1 MALSTKFKD
10 FQIKVPEV
18 SAATN
23 QSECFAYTQPT
34 NQEIEQLVAQY
45 GAPLMVLDCEAIR
58 RQYHALKNALPNV
71 TLHFALKPLPVAAV
85 VRTLLAEGASFDL
98 ATSGEIDLVAS
109 EGVPSERTIHTHPIK
124 RDSDIRDALA
134 YGCTVFVVDNINEL
148 EKFIAYKDQA
158 EILVR
163 LSFRNTEA
171 FADLSKKFGCSP
183 ETAIEIISYAQQ
195 LGIRIKGLSFH
206 VGSQSPNPTKYVE
219 AINACAKI
227 ILQVNELGLP
237 ALSTLDIG
245 GGFPV
250 PYSAEVLAIDVFC
263 APINVA
269 LAQLPE
275 TMQILAEPGRFI
287 VASCVTSVASIMG
300 QAVREGKTWYYLD
313 DGIYGSFSGL
323 VFDEAVYPIDSAK
336 QDFTRFESVLAGP
349 TCDSIDIVSESI
361 MLPKLNN
368 GDLIISRMMGA
379 YTLATATDFNFF
391 KRAEV
396 VVLNEQVH
404 SQELT
409 G

>member
-1 MALSTKFKD
+1 MALSTQLKD
-10 FQIKVPEV
+10 YTIKVP
-18 SAATN
+18 AAAVAANKSFDYVQPSTN
-23 QSECFAYTQPT
+23 H
-34 NQEIEQLVAQY
+34 IEQLAAQF
-45 GAPLMVLDCEAIR
+45 GAPLMVLDCEAVR
-58 RQYHALKNALPNV
+58 RQYHALKNALPSV
-71 TLHFALKPLPVAAV
+71 TLHFALKPLPHTAV
-85 VRTLLAEGASFDL
+85 VRTLLEEGASFDL
-98 ATSGEIDLVAS
+98 ATSGEVDLVAG

-124 RDSDIRDALA
+124 RDSDIRDALS
-134 YGCTVFVVDNINEL
+134 YGCSVFVVDNINEL
-148 EKFIAYKDQA
+148 EKFIAYKAQA

-163 LSFRNTEA
+163 LSFRNKEA

-183 ETAIEIISYAQQ
+183 EMAIEIIAYAQQ

-206 VGSQSPNPTKYVE
+206 VGSQTASPTKYVD
-219 AINACAKI
+219 AINACAKVI
-227 ILQVNELGLP
+227 SQVSELGLP

-250 PYSAEVLAIDVFC
+250 PYTADVLPIDVFC
-263 APINVA
+263 APINTA

-275 TMQILAEPGRFI
+275 TMQVLAEPGRFI
-287 VASCVTSVASIMG
+287 VASCVTSVASVMG
-300 QAVREGKTWYYLD
+300 QSVREGKTWYYLD

-323 VFDEAVYPIDSAK
+323 MFDEAAYPIDSAK
-336 QDFTRFESVLAGP
+336 QDGDRFDSVLAGP
-349 TCDSIDIVSESI
+349 TCDCIDVIRESI

-396 VVLNEQVH
+396 VVLNEQVQ
-404 SQELT
+404 SQILT

>member
-1 MALSTKFKD
+1 MALSTQQQD
-10 FQIKVPEV
+10 TVTKVP
-18 SAATN
+18 AAAVAAN
-23 QSECFAYTQPT
+23 QAIDCAQPSIAH
-34 NQEIEQLVAQY
+34 IEQLASQF
-45 GAPLMVLDCEAIR
+45 GAPLMVLDCDAIR
-58 RQYHALKNALPNV
+58 RQYRALKHALPGV
-71 TLHFALKPLPVAAV
+71 VLHFALKPLPHAAV
-85 VRTLLAEGASFDL
+85 VRTLLDEGASFDL
-98 ATSGEIDLVAS
+98 ATSGEVDLVAS
-109 EGVPSERTIHTHPIK
+109 QGVPSERTIHTHPIK

-163 LSFRNTEA
+163 LSFRNKDA

-183 ETAIEIISYAQQ
+183 EAAIDIISLAQQ

-219 AINACAKI
+219 AINASAKVVK
-227 ILQVNELGLP
+227 QVAELGLP

-250 PYSAEVLAIDVFC
+250 PYSADVLPIDVFC
-263 APINVA
+263 APINIA

-275 TMQILAEPGRFI
+275 TMQIIAEPGRFI
-287 VASCVTSVASIMG
+287 VASSVTSVASVMG
-300 QAVREGKTWYYLD
+300 QATREGKTWYYLD
-313 DGIYGSFSGL
+313 DGVYGSFSGL
-323 VFDEAVYPIDSAK
+323 MFDEAAYPIDSAK
-336 QDFTRFESVLAGP
+336 QDSERFESVLAGP
-349 TCDSIDIVSESI
+349 TCDSIDVISDSI

-396 VVLNEQVH
+396 VVLNEQMH
-404 SQELT
+404 SQVLT

>member
-1 MALSTKFKD
+1 MTLSTQLKD
-10 FQIKVPEV
+10 TVTKVP
-18 SAATN
+18 AAAVAAN
-23 QSECFAYTQPT
+23 QAFDYVQPT
-34 NQEIEQLVAQY
+34 NTHIEQLAAQF

-58 RQYHALKNALPNV
+58 RQYHALKNALPGV
-71 TLHFALKPLPVAAV
+71 VLHFALKPLPLAAV
-85 VRTLLAEGASFDL
+85 VRTLLEEGASFDL
-98 ATSGEIDLVAS
+98 ATSGEVDLVAS
-109 EGVPSERTIHTHPIK
+109 QGVPSERTIHTHPIK

-163 LSFRNTEA
+163 LSFRNKDA

-183 ETAIEIISYAQQ
+183 DVAIDIISYAQQ

-219 AINACAKI
+219 AINACAKVI
-227 ILQVNELGLP
+227 TKVSELGLP

-250 PYSAEVLAIDVFC
+250 PYSVDVLPIDVFC

-275 TMQILAEPGRFI
+275 TMQIIAEPGRFI
-287 VASCVTSVASIMG
+287 VASSVTSVASVMG
-300 QAVREGKTWYYLD
+300 QAQR
-313 DGIYGSFSGL
+313 GL
-323 VFDEAVYPIDSAK
+323 MFDEAAYPIDSAK
-336 QDFTRFESVLAGP
+336 QEGERFESVLAGP
-349 TCDSIDIVSESI
+349 TCDSIDVVSDSI

-404 SQELT
+404 SQVLT

>member
-1 MALSTKFKD
+1 MALSTQQQD
-10 FQIKVPEV
+10 TVTKVP
-18 SAATN
+18 AAAVAAN
-23 QSECFAYTQPT
+23 QAISYAQPSIAH
-34 NQEIEQLVAQY
+34 IEQLASQF
-45 GAPLMVLDCEAIR
+45 GAPLMMLDCDAIR
-58 RQYHALKNALPNV
+58 RQYRALKHALPGV
-71 TLHFALKPLPVAAV
+71 VLHFALKPLPHAAV
-85 VRTLLAEGASFDL
+85 VRTLLDEGASFDL
-98 ATSGEIDLVAS
+98 ATSGEVDLVAS
-109 EGVPSERTIHTHPIK
+109 QGVPSERTIHTHPIK

-163 LSFRNTEA
+163 LSFRNKDA

-183 ETAIEIISYAQQ
+183 EAAIDIISLAQQ

-219 AINACAKI
+219 AINASAKVVK
-227 ILQVNELGLP
+227 QVAELGLP

-250 PYSAEVLAIDVFC
+250 PYSADVLPIDVFC
-263 APINVA
+263 APINIA

-275 TMQILAEPGRFI
+275 TMQIIAEPGRFI
-287 VASCVTSVASIMG
+287 VASSVTSVASVMG
-300 QAVREGKTWYYLD
+300 QATREGKTWYYLD
-313 DGIYGSFSGL
+313 DGVYGSFSGL
-323 VFDEAVYPIDSAK
+323 MFDEAAYPIDSAK
-336 QDFTRFESVLAGP
+336 QDGERFESVLAGP
-349 TCDSIDIVSESI
+349 TCDSIDVISDSI

-396 VVLNEQVH
+396 VVLNEQMH
-404 SQELT
+404 SQVLT

>member
-1 MALSTKFKD
+1 MALSTQLQD
-10 FQIKVPEV
+10 TVTKVP
-18 SAATN
+18 AAAVAAN
-23 QSECFAYTQPT
+23 QAIDCAQPSIAD
-34 NQEIEQLVAQY
+34 IEQLASQY
-45 GAPLMVLDCEAIR
+45 GAPLMVLDCDAIR
-58 RQYHALKNALPNV
+58 RQYRALKHALPGV
-71 TLHFALKPLPVAAV
+71 VLHFALKPLPHAAV
-85 VRTLLAEGASFDL
+85 VRTLLDESASFDL
-98 ATSGEIDLVAS
+98 ATSGEVDLVAS
-109 EGVPSERTIHTHPIK
+109 QGVPSERTIHTHPIK

-163 LSFRNTEA
+163 LSFRNKDA

-183 ETAIEIISYAQQ
+183 EAAIDIISLAQQ

-219 AINACAKI
+219 AINASAKVVK
-227 ILQVNELGLP
+227 QVAELGLP

-250 PYSAEVLAIDVFC
+250 PYSADVLPIDVFC
-263 APINVA
+263 APINIA

-275 TMQILAEPGRFI
+275 TMQIIAEPGRFI
-287 VASCVTSVASIMG
+287 VASSVTSVASVMG
-300 QAVREGKTWYYLD
+300 QATREGKTWYYLD
-313 DGIYGSFSGL
+313 DGVYGSFSGL
-323 VFDEAVYPIDSAK
+323 MFDEAAYPIDSAK
-336 QDFTRFESVLAGP
+336 QDGERFESVLAGP
-349 TCDSIDIVSESI
+349 TCDSIDVISDSI

-396 VVLNEQVH
+396 VVLNEQMH
-404 SQELT
+404 SQVLT

>member
-1 MALSTKFKD
+1 MALSTQQQD
-10 FQIKVPEV
+10 TVTKVP
-18 SAATN
+18 AAAVAAN
-23 QSECFAYTQPT
+23 QAIDCAQPSIAH
-34 NQEIEQLVAQY
+34 IEQLASQF
-45 GAPLMVLDCEAIR
+45 GAPLMVLDCDAIR
-58 RQYHALKNALPNV
+58 RQYRALKHALPGV
-71 TLHFALKPLPVAAV
+71 VLHFALKPLPHAAV
-85 VRTLLAEGASFDL
+85 VRTLLDEGASFDL
-98 ATSGEIDLVAS
+98 ATSGEVDLVAS
-109 EGVPSERTIHTHPIK
+109 QGVPSERTIHTHPIK

-163 LSFRNTEA
+163 LSFRNKDA

-183 ETAIEIISYAQQ
+183 EAAIDIISLAQQ

-219 AINACAKI
+219 AINASAKVVK
-227 ILQVNELGLP
+227 QVAELGLP

-250 PYSAEVLAIDVFC
+250 PYSADVLPIDVFC
-263 APINVA
+263 APINIA

-275 TMQILAEPGRFI
+275 TMQIIAEPGRFI
-287 VASCVTSVASIMG
+287 VASSVTSVASVMG
-300 QAVREGKTWYYLD
+300 QATREGKTWYYLD
-313 DGIYGSFSGL
+313 DGVYGSFSGL
-323 VFDEAVYPIDSAK
+323 MFDEAAYPIDSAK
-336 QDFTRFESVLAGP
+336 QDGERFESVLAGP
-349 TCDSIDIVSESI
+349 TCDSIDVISDSI

-396 VVLNEQVH
+396 VVLNEQMH
-404 SQELT
+404 SQVLT

>member
-1 MALSTKFKD
+1 MALSTQRQD
-10 FQIKVPEV
+10 TVTKVP
-18 SAATN
+18 AAAVAAN
-23 QSECFAYTQPT
+23 QAIDYAQPCIAH
-34 NQEIEQLVAQY
+34 IEQLASQF
-45 GAPLMVLDCEAIR
+45 GAPLMVLDCDAIR
-58 RQYHALKNALPNV
+58 RQYRALKRALPGV
-71 TLHFALKPLPVAAV
+71 VLHFALKPLPHAAV
-85 VRTLLAEGASFDL
+85 VRTLLDEGASFDL
-98 ATSGEIDLVAS
+98 ATSGEVDLVAS
-109 EGVPSERTIHTHPIK
+109 QGVPSERTIHTHPIK

-163 LSFRNTEA
+163 LSFRNKDA

-183 ETAIEIISYAQQ
+183 EAAIDIISLAQQ

-219 AINACAKI
+219 AINASAKVVK
-227 ILQVNELGLP
+227 QVAELGLP

-250 PYSAEVLAIDVFC
+250 PYSADVLPIDVFC
-263 APINVA
+263 APINIA

-275 TMQILAEPGRFI
+275 TMQIIAEPGRFI
-287 VASCVTSVASIMG
+287 VASSVTSVASVMG
-300 QAVREGKTWYYLD
+300 QATREGKTWYYLD
-313 DGIYGSFSGL
+313 DGVYGSFSGL
-323 VFDEAVYPIDSAK
+323 MFDEAAYPIDSAK
-336 QDFTRFESVLAGP
+336 QDGERFESVLAGP
-349 TCDSIDIVSESI
+349 TCDSIDVISDSI

-396 VVLNEQVH
+396 VVLNEQMH
-404 SQELT
+404 SQVLT

>member
-1 MALSTKFKD
+1 MALSTQQQD
-10 FQIKVPEV
+10 TVTKVP
-18 SAATN
+18 AAAVAAN
-23 QSECFAYTQPT
+23 QAIDCAQPSIAH
-34 NQEIEQLVAQY
+34 IEQLASQF
-45 GAPLMVLDCEAIR
+45 GAPLMMLDCDAIR
-58 RQYHALKNALPNV
+58 RQYRALKHALPGV
-71 TLHFALKPLPVAAV
+71 VLHFALKPLPHAAV
-85 VRTLLAEGASFDL
+85 VRTLLDEGASFDL
-98 ATSGEIDLVAS
+98 ATSGEVDLVAS
-109 EGVPSERTIHTHPIK
+109 QGVPSERTIHTHPIK

-163 LSFRNTEA
+163 LSFRNKDA

-183 ETAIEIISYAQQ
+183 EAAIDIISLAQQ

-219 AINACAKI
+219 AINASAKVVK
-227 ILQVNELGLP
+227 QVAELGLP

-250 PYSAEVLAIDVFC
+250 PYSADVLPIDVFC
-263 APINVA
+263 APINIA
-269 LAQLPE
+269 LTQLPE
-275 TMQILAEPGRFI
+275 TMQIIAEPGRFI
-287 VASCVTSVASIMG
+287 VASSVTSVASVMG
-300 QAVREGKTWYYLD
+300 QATREGKTWYYLD
-313 DGIYGSFSGL
+313 DGVYGSFSGL
-323 VFDEAVYPIDSAK
+323 MFDEAAYPIDSAK
-336 QDFTRFESVLAGP
+336 QDGERFESVLAGP
-349 TCDSIDIVSESI
+349 TCDSIDVISDSI

-396 VVLNEQVH
+396 VVLNEQMH
-404 SQELT
+404 SQVLT

>member
-1 MALSTKFKD
+1 MALSTQQQD
-10 FQIKVPEV
+10 TVTKVP
-18 SAATN
+18 AAAVAAN
-23 QSECFAYTQPT
+23 QAIDYAQPSIAH
-34 NQEIEQLVAQY
+34 IEQLASQF
-45 GAPLMVLDCEAIR
+45 GAPLMVLDCDAIR
-58 RQYHALKNALPNV
+58 SQYRALKHALPGV
-71 TLHFALKPLPVAAV
+71 VLHFALKPLPHAAV
-85 VRTLLAEGASFDL
+85 VRTLLDEGASFDL
-98 ATSGEIDLVAS
+98 ATSGEVDLVAS
-109 EGVPSERTIHTHPIK
+109 QGVPSERTIHTHPIK

-163 LSFRNTEA
+163 LSFRNKDA

-183 ETAIEIISYAQQ
+183 EAAIDIISLAQQ

-219 AINACAKI
+219 AINASAKVVK
-227 ILQVNELGLP
+227 QVAELGLP

-250 PYSAEVLAIDVFC
+250 PYSQDVLPIDVFC
-263 APINVA
+263 APINIA

-275 TMQILAEPGRFI
+275 TMQIIAEPGRFI
-287 VASCVTSVASIMG
+287 VASSVTSVASVMG
-300 QAVREGKTWYYLD
+300 QATREGKTWYYLD
-313 DGIYGSFSGL
+313 DGVYGSFSGL
-323 VFDEAVYPIDSAK
+323 MFDEAAYPIDSAK
-336 QDFTRFESVLAGP
+336 QDGERFESVLAGP
-349 TCDSIDIVSESI
+349 TCDSIDVISDSI

-396 VVLNEQVH
+396 VVLNEQMH
-404 SQELT
+404 SQVLT

>member
-1 MALSTKFKD
+1 MALSTQLKD
-10 FQIKVPEV
+10 TVTKVP
-18 SAATN
+18 AAAVAAN
-23 QSECFAYTQPT
+23 QAFDYVQPT
-34 NQEIEQLVAQY
+34 NTHIEQLAAQF

-58 RQYHALKNALPNV
+58 RQYHALKNALPGV
-71 TLHFALKPLPVAAV
+71 VLHFALKPLPLAAV
-85 VRTLLAEGASFDL
+85 VRTLLEEGASFDL
-98 ATSGEIDLVAS
+98 ATSGEVDLVAS
-109 EGVPSERTIHTHPIK
+109 QGVPSERTIHTHPIK

-134 YGCTVFVVDNINEL
+134 YGCTVYVVDNINEL

-163 LSFRNTEA
+163 LSFRNKDA

-183 ETAIEIISYAQQ
+183 EVAIDIISYAQQ

-219 AINACAKI
+219 AINASAKVI
-227 ILQVNELGLP
+227 AKVSELGLP

-250 PYSAEVLAIDVFC
+250 PYSADVLPIDVFC
-263 APINVA
+263 APINQA

-275 TMQILAEPGRFI
+275 TMQIIAEPGRFI
-287 VASCVTSVASIMG
+287 VASSVTSVASVMG
-300 QAVREGKTWYYLD
+300 QAQREGKTWYYLD

-323 VFDEAVYPIDSAK
+323 MFDEAAYPIDSAK
-336 QDFTRFESVLAGP
+336 QEGERFESVLAGP
-349 TCDSIDIVSESI
+349 TCDSIDVVSESI

-396 VVLNEQVH
+396 IVLNEQVH
-404 SQELT
+404 SQVLT

>member
-1 MALSTKFKD
+1 MALSTTLQD
-10 FQIKVPEV
+10 FQLKVPTEV
-18 SAATN
+18 AAN
-23 QSECFAYTQPT
+23 QSESFAYVQPT
-34 NQEIEQLVAQY
+34 NQEIEQLAAQF
-45 GAPLMVLDCEAIR
+45 GAPLMVLDCEAVR
-58 RQYHALKNALPNV
+58 HQYHALKNALPGV
-71 TLHFALKPLPVAAV
+71 TLHFALKPLPLAAV
-85 VRTLLAEGASFDL
+85 VRTLLDEGASFDL

-109 EGVPSERTIHTHPIK
+109 QGVPSERTIHTHPIK

-163 LSFRNTEA
+163 LSFRNKDA

-183 ETAIEIISYAQQ
+183 EMAIEIITYAQQ

-206 VGSQSPNPTKYVE
+206 VGSQTASPTKYVD
-219 AINACAKI
+219 AINACAKVI
-227 ILQVNELGLP
+227 TQVTELGLP

-250 PYSAEVLAIDVFC
+250 PYSDDVLPIDVFC

-287 VASCVTSVASIMG
+287 VANCVTSVASIMG

-323 VFDEAVYPIDSAK
+323 MFDEAAYPIDSAK
-336 QDFTRFESVLAGP
+336 QEGERFDSVLVGP
-349 TCDSIDIVSESI
+349 TCDSIDVVRESI

-396 VVLNEQVH
+396 VVLNEHVL

>member
-1 MALSTKFKD
+1 MALSTQQQD
-10 FQIKVPEV
+10 TVTKVP
-18 SAATN
+18 AAAVAAN
-23 QSECFAYTQPT
+23 QAIDCAQPSIAH
-34 NQEIEQLVAQY
+34 IEQLASQF
-45 GAPLMVLDCEAIR
+45 GAPLMVLDCDAIR
-58 RQYHALKNALPNV
+58 RQYRALKHALPGV
-71 TLHFALKPLPVAAV
+71 VLHFALKPLPHAAV
-85 VRTLLAEGASFDL
+85 VRTLLDEGASFDL
-98 ATSGEIDLVAS
+98 ATSGEVDLVAS
-109 EGVPSERTIHTHPIK
+109 QGVPSERTIHTHPIK

-148 EKFIAYKDQA
+148 KKFIAYKDQA

-163 LSFRNTEA
+163 LSFRNKDA

-183 ETAIEIISYAQQ
+183 EAAIDIISLAQQ

-219 AINACAKI
+219 AINASAKVVK
-227 ILQVNELGLP
+227 QVAELGLP

-250 PYSAEVLAIDVFC
+250 PYSADVLPIDVFC
-263 APINVA
+263 APINIA

-275 TMQILAEPGRFI
+275 TMQIIAEPGRFI
-287 VASCVTSVASIMG
+287 VASSVTSVASVMG
-300 QAVREGKTWYYLD
+300 QATREGKTWYYLD
-313 DGIYGSFSGL
+313 DGVYGSFSGL
-323 VFDEAVYPIDSAK
+323 MFDEAAYPIDSAK
-336 QDFTRFESVLAGP
+336 QDSERFESVLAGP
-349 TCDSIDIVSESI
+349 TCDSIDVISDSI

-396 VVLNEQVH
+396 VVLNEQMH
-404 SQELT
+404 SQVLT

>member
-18 SAATN
+18 SAAAN

-250 PYSAEVLAIDVFC
+250 PYNAEVLAIDVFC

>member
-1 MALSTKFKD
+1 MALSTQRQD
-10 FQIKVPEV
+10 TVTKVP
-18 SAATN
+18 AAAVAAN
-23 QSECFAYTQPT
+23 QSIDYAQPSIAH
-34 NQEIEQLVAQY
+34 IEQLASQF
-45 GAPLMVLDCEAIR
+45 GAPLMVLDCDAIR
-58 RQYHALKNALPNV
+58 RQYRALKHALPGV
-71 TLHFALKPLPVAAV
+71 VLHFALKPLPHAAV
-85 VRTLLAEGASFDL
+85 VRTLLDEGASFDL
-98 ATSGEIDLVAS
+98 ATSGEVDLVAS
-109 EGVPSERTIHTHPIK
+109 QGVPSERTIHTHPIK

-163 LSFRNTEA
+163 LSFRNKDA

-183 ETAIEIISYAQQ
+183 EAAIDIISLAQQ

-219 AINACAKI
+219 AINASAKVVK
-227 ILQVNELGLP
+227 QVAELGLP

-250 PYSAEVLAIDVFC
+250 PYSADVLPIDVFC
-263 APINVA
+263 APINIA

-275 TMQILAEPGRFI
+275 TMQIIAEPGRFI
-287 VASCVTSVASIMG
+287 VASSVTSVASVMG
-300 QAVREGKTWYYLD
+300 QATREGKTWYYLD
-313 DGIYGSFSGL
+313 DGVYGSFSGL
-323 VFDEAVYPIDSAK
+323 MFDEAAYPIDSAK
-336 QDFTRFESVLAGP
+336 QDGERFESVLAGP
-349 TCDSIDIVSESI
+349 TCDSIDVISDSI

-396 VVLNEQVH
+396 VVLNEQMH
-404 SQELT
+404 SQVLT

>member
-1 MALSTKFKD
+1 MALSTQQQD
-10 FQIKVPEV
+10 TVTKVP
-18 SAATN
+18 AAAVAAN
-23 QSECFAYTQPT
+23 QAISYAQPSIAH
-34 NQEIEQLVAQY
+34 IEQLASQF
-45 GAPLMVLDCEAIR
+45 GAPLMVLDCDAIR
-58 RQYHALKNALPNV
+58 RQYRALKHALPGV
-71 TLHFALKPLPVAAV
+71 VLHFALKPLPHAAV
-85 VRTLLAEGASFDL
+85 VRTLLDEGASFDL
-98 ATSGEIDLVAS
+98 ATSGEVDLVAS
-109 EGVPSERTIHTHPIK
+109 QGVPSERTIHTHPIK

-163 LSFRNTEA
+163 LSFRNKDA

-183 ETAIEIISYAQQ
+183 EAAIDIISLAQQ

-219 AINACAKI
+219 AINASAKVVK
-227 ILQVNELGLP
+227 QVAELGLP

-250 PYSAEVLAIDVFC
+250 PYSADVLPIDVFC
-263 APINVA
+263 APINIA

-275 TMQILAEPGRFI
+275 TMQIIAEPGRFI
-287 VASCVTSVASIMG
+287 VASSVTSVASVMG
-300 QAVREGKTWYYLD
+300 QATREGKTWYYLD
-313 DGIYGSFSGL
+313 DGVYGSFSGL
-323 VFDEAVYPIDSAK
+323 MFDEAAYPIDSAK
-336 QDFTRFESVLAGP
+336 QDGERFESVLAGP
-349 TCDSIDIVSESI
+349 TCDSIDVISDSI

-396 VVLNEQVH
+396 VVLNEQMH
-404 SQELT
+404 SQVLT

>member
-1 MALSTKFKD
+1 MALSTKLKG
-10 FQIKVPEV
+10 FQIKVPAV
-18 SAATN
+18 TAAAN
-23 QSECFAYTQPT
+23 ESECFAYTQPT
-34 NQEIEQLVAQY
+34 NQEVEQLAAQY

-58 RQYHALKNALPNV
+58 RQYHALKNALPSV
-71 TLHFALKPLPVAAV
+71 TLHFALKPLPLAAV

-134 YGCTVFVVDNINEL
+134 YGCTVFVVDNMNEL

-163 LSFRNTEA
+163 LSFRNKDA

-183 ETAIEIISYAQQ
+183 ETAIEIITNAQQ

-250 PYSAEVLAIDVFC
+250 PYSADVLPIDVFC
-263 APINVA
+263 APINDA

-287 VASCVTSVASIMG
+287 VASCVTSVASVMG

-323 VFDEAVYPIDSAK
+323 MFDEAAYPIDSAK

-349 TCDSIDIVSESI
+349 TCDSIDVISESI
-361 MLPKLNN
+361 MLPKLDN

-396 VVLNEQVH
+396 VVLNEQLH
-404 SQELT
+404 NQELT

>member
-1 MALSTKFKD
+1 MALSTQQQD
-10 FQIKVPEV
+10 TVTKVP
-18 SAATN
+18 AAAVAAN
-23 QSECFAYTQPT
+23 QAIDCAQPSIAH
-34 NQEIEQLVAQY
+34 IEQLASQFC
-45 GAPLMVLDCEAIR
+45 APLMVLDCDAIR
-58 RQYHALKNALPNV
+58 RQYRALKHALPGV
-71 TLHFALKPLPVAAV
+71 VLHFALKPLPHAAV
-85 VRTLLAEGASFDL
+85 VRTLLDEGASFDL
-98 ATSGEIDLVAS
+98 ATSGEVDLVAS
-109 EGVPSERTIHTHPIK
+109 QGVPSERTIHTHPIK

-163 LSFRNTEA
+163 LSFRNKDA

-183 ETAIEIISYAQQ
+183 EAAIDIISLAQQ

-219 AINACAKI
+219 AINASAKVVK
-227 ILQVNELGLP
+227 QVAELGLP

-250 PYSAEVLAIDVFC
+250 PYSADVLPIDVFC
-263 APINVA
+263 APINIA

-275 TMQILAEPGRFI
+275 TMQIIAEPGRFI
-287 VASCVTSVASIMG
+287 VASSVTSVASVMG
-300 QAVREGKTWYYLD
+300 QATREGKTWYYLD
-313 DGIYGSFSGL
+313 DGVYGSFSGL
-323 VFDEAVYPIDSAK
+323 MFDEAAYPIDSAK
-336 QDFTRFESVLAGP
+336 QDSERFESVLAGP
-349 TCDSIDIVSESI
+349 TCDSIDVISDSI

-396 VVLNEQVH
+396 VVLNEQMH
-404 SQELT
+404 SQVLT

>member
-1 MALSTKFKD
+1 MALSTQQQD
-10 FQIKVPEV
+10 TVTKVP
-18 SAATN
+18 AAAVAAN
-23 QSECFAYTQPT
+23 QAIDCAQPSIAH
-34 NQEIEQLVAQY
+34 IEQLASQY
-45 GAPLMVLDCEAIR
+45 GAPLMVLDCDAIR
-58 RQYHALKNALPNV
+58 RQYRALKHALPGV
-71 TLHFALKPLPVAAV
+71 VLHFALKPLPHAAV
-85 VRTLLAEGASFDL
+85 VRTLLDEGASFDL
-98 ATSGEIDLVAS
+98 ATSGEVDLVAS
-109 EGVPSERTIHTHPIK
+109 QGVPSERTIHTHPIK

-163 LSFRNTEA
+163 LSFRNKDA

-183 ETAIEIISYAQQ
+183 EAAIDIISLAQQ

-219 AINACAKI
+219 AINASAKVVK
-227 ILQVNELGLP
+227 QVAELGLP

-250 PYSAEVLAIDVFC
+250 PYSADVLPIDVFC
-263 APINVA
+263 APINIA
-269 LAQLPE
+269 LTQLPE
-275 TMQILAEPGRFI
+275 TMQIIAEPGRFI
-287 VASCVTSVASIMG
+287 VASSVTSVASVMG
-300 QAVREGKTWYYLD
+300 QATREGKTWYYLD
-313 DGIYGSFSGL
+313 DGVYGSFSGL
-323 VFDEAVYPIDSAK
+323 MFDEAAYPIDSAK
-336 QDFTRFESVLAGP
+336 QDSERFESVLAGP
-349 TCDSIDIVSESI
+349 TCDSIDVISDSI

-396 VVLNEQVH
+396 VVLNEQMH
-404 SQELT
+404 SQVLT

>member
-1 MALSTKFKD
+1 MALSTQQQD
-10 FQIKVPEV
+10 TVTKVP
-18 SAATN
+18 AAAVAAN
-23 QSECFAYTQPT
+23 QAIDYAQPSIAH
-34 NQEIEQLVAQY
+34 IEQLASQF
-45 GAPLMVLDCEAIR
+45 GAPLMVLDCDAIR
-58 RQYHALKNALPNV
+58 RQYRALKHALPGV
-71 TLHFALKPLPVAAV
+71 VLHFALKPLPHAAV
-85 VRTLLAEGASFDL
+85 VRTLLDEGASFDL
-98 ATSGEIDLVAS
+98 ATSGEVDLVAS
-109 EGVPSERTIHTHPIK
+109 QGVPSERTIHTHPIK

-163 LSFRNTEA
+163 LSFRNKDA

-183 ETAIEIISYAQQ
+183 EAAIDIISLAQQ

-219 AINACAKI
+219 AINASAKVVK
-227 ILQVNELGLP
+227 QVAELGLP

-250 PYSAEVLAIDVFC
+250 PYSADVLPIDVFC
-263 APINVA
+263 APINIA

-275 TMQILAEPGRFI
+275 TMQIIAEPGRFI
-287 VASCVTSVASIMG
+287 VASSVTSVASIMG
-300 QAVREGKTWYYLD
+300 QATREGKTWYYLD
-313 DGIYGSFSGL
+313 DGVYGSFSGL
-323 VFDEAVYPIDSAK
+323 MFDEAAYPIDSAK
-336 QDFTRFESVLAGP
+336 QDSERFESVLAGP
-349 TCDSIDIVSESI
+349 TCDSIDVISDSI

-396 VVLNEQVH
+396 VVLNEKMH
-404 SQELT
+404 SQVLT

>member
-1 MALSTKFKD
+1 MALSTQQQD
-10 FQIKVPEV
+10 TVTKVP
-18 SAATN
+18 AAAVAAN
-23 QSECFAYTQPT
+23 QAIDYAQPSIAH
-34 NQEIEQLVAQY
+34 IEQLASQF
-45 GAPLMVLDCEAIR
+45 GAPLMVLDCDAIR
-58 RQYHALKNALPNV
+58 RQYRALKHALPGV
-71 TLHFALKPLPVAAV
+71 VLHFALKPLPHAAV
-85 VRTLLAEGASFDL
+85 VRTLLDEGASFDL
-98 ATSGEIDLVAS
+98 ATSGEVDLVAS
-109 EGVPSERTIHTHPIK
+109 QGVPSERTIHTHPIK

-163 LSFRNTEA
+163 LSFRNKDA

-183 ETAIEIISYAQQ
+183 EAAIDIISLAQQ

-219 AINACAKI
+219 AINASAKVVK
-227 ILQVNELGLP
+227 QVAELGLP

-250 PYSAEVLAIDVFC
+250 PYSADVLPIDVFC
-263 APINVA
+263 APINIA

-275 TMQILAEPGRFI
+275 TMQIIAEPGRFI
-287 VASCVTSVASIMG
+287 VASSVTSVASIMG
-300 QAVREGKTWYYLD
+300 QATREGKTWYYLD
-313 DGIYGSFSGL
+313 DGVYGSFSGL
-323 VFDEAVYPIDSAK
+323 MFDEAAYPIDSAK
-336 QDFTRFESVLAGP
+336 QDGERFESVLAGP
-349 TCDSIDIVSESI
+349 TCDSIDVISDSI

-396 VVLNEQVH
+396 VVLNEQMH
-404 SQELT
+404 SQVLT